1 MSVLK
6 RSLGRV
12 ITAMI
17 TPFNED
23 GTVNYDGAVALGRHL
38 VEHGSEGL
46 LVGAT
51 TGEGATMTNEE
62 KLRLYQLMVRELGP
76 QVPIIA
82 NRRNRH
88 PGNH

>member
-23 GTVNYDGAVALGRHL
+23 GTVNYDGAVALAQQVDRRVL
-38 VEHGSEGL
+38 
-46 LVGAT
+46 AT
-51 TGEGATMTNEE
+51 A
-62 KLRLYQLMVRELGP
+62 LS
-76 QVPIIA
+76 
-82 NRRNRH
+82 
-88 PGNH
+88 

>member
-38 VEHGSEGL
+38 VEHGW
-46 LVGAT
+46 
-51 TGEGATMTNEE
+51 
-62 KLRLYQLMVRELGP
+62 
-76 QVPIIA
+76 
-82 NRRNRH
+82 
-88 PGNH
+88 